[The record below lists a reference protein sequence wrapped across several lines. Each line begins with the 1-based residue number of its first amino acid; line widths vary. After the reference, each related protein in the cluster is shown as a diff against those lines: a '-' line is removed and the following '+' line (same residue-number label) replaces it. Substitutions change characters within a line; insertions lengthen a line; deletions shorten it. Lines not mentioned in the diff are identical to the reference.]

1 MIQLPSISLKY
12 FTLSSSFQLSETQLS
27 YLRPKVSSV
36 QDTTAIKPLKDLC
49 DEKDSNRCNRS
60 FRCIGS

>member
-1 MIQLPSISLKY
+1 MLSLPLRKY

-27 YLRPKVSSV
+27 YLSPKVSFV
-36 QDTTAIKPLKDLC
+36 QDTTAIKPLKEIC

-60 FRCIGS
+60 SRCISS